1 MTPKSAR
8 LNDSEQSYD
17 QLNLRWKNCF
27 CAATEGR
34 PGMVFATRW
43 PCFAAVVLASLAATV
58 AKRRPSFRST
68 CPASSAA
75 AKTFF

>member
-1 MTPKSAR
+1 M
-8 LNDSEQSYD
+8 
-17 QLNLRWKNCF
+17 F

-75 AKTFF
+75 